1 MVSPI
6 NYYVRPIADG
16 QGYVGVL
23 ESDAT
28 GGTPSLVSCVLLDDP
43 PAVARIRRKLTC
55 QWPLRRAQACLTPWR
70 LIRITADAWRTCREG
85 QQLIRDEAHAE
96 WAFQTSPVFFFW
108 VDYSCE
114 ENGRPEADGMG
125 FPGNQ
130 PRLASYQR
138 PSSVDESIVLIVGP
152 THASVQKK
160 KKR

>member
-1 MVSPI
+1 MGFPD
-6 NYYVRPIADG
+6 IAR
-16 QGYVGVL
+16 V
-23 ESDAT
+23 
-28 GGTPSLVSCVLLDDP
+28 
-43 PAVARIRRKLTC
+43 
-55 QWPLRRAQACLTPWR
+55 
-70 LIRITADAWRTCREG
+70 
-85 QQLIRDEAHAE
+85 
-96 WAFQTSPVFFFW
+96 FFW

>member
-1 MVSPI
+1 MGFPD
-6 NYYVRPIADG
+6 IA
-16 QGYVGVL
+16 
-23 ESDAT
+23 
-28 GGTPSLVSCVLLDDP
+28 
-43 PAVARIRRKLTC
+43 R
-55 QWPLRRAQACLTPWR
+55 
-70 LIRITADAWRTCREG
+70 
-85 QQLIRDEAHAE
+85 
-96 WAFQTSPVFFFW
+96 VFFFW